1 MIEKKKKQIEAVKIS
16 YEEFTSYDHIPIGNF
31 YFKNALGE
39 IIYLK
44 TSQRELAQAWIDD
57 YAGIK
62 GKYLAIPSKIFK
74 TKSRQENG
82 LSTATGVSTR
92 RGQKK

>member
-1 MIEKKKKQIEAVKIS
+1 MAEKKEIVSVLVS
-16 YEEFTSYDHIPIGNF
+16 YEDFTSYDHIPIGNF
-31 YFKNALGE
+31 YFKTAMGD

-57 YAGIK
+57 YAGVK
-62 GKYLAIPSKIFK
+62 NKYVAIPSKVFK

-82 LSTATGVSTR
+82 LSTATGTASR
-92 RGQKK
+92 RK

>member
-1 MIEKKKKQIEAVKIS
+1 MAEKKEIVSVVVS
-16 YEEFTSYDHIPIGNF
+16 YEDFTSYDHIPIGNF
-31 YFKNALGE
+31 YFKNAMGD

-57 YAGIK
+57 YAGMK
-62 GKYLAIPSKIFK
+62 NKYVAIPSKIFK

-82 LSTATGVSTR
+82 LSTATGTSTR

>member
-1 MIEKKKKQIEAVKIS
+1 MNEAKKKEITAVTVS
-16 YEEFTSYDHIPIGNF
+16 YEEFISYDHIPIGNF

-44 TSQRELAQAWIDD
+44 TSIRELAQEWIDN

-62 GKYLAIPSKIFK
+62 GKYVAIPSKVFK
-74 TKSRQENG
+74 TKSRQESG
-82 LSTATGVSTR
+82 LSTATGTSTR
-92 RGQKK
+92 RGQQR